1 MKKIVL
7 GIEGM
12 HCEGWSSRLT
22 RVLNVLEGV
31 KEAKVSLEEK
41 KADIEYNEDE
51 VTIEEIKQ
59 AVEDAGFQAVED

>member
-12 HCEGWSSRLT
+12 HCEGCSSRLT
-22 RVLNVLEGV
+22 RVLNALEGV

-59 AVEDAGFQAVED
+59 AVEYAGFQAVED

>member
-12 HCEGWSSRLT
+12 HCEGCSSRLT
-22 RVLNVLEGV
+22 RVLNALEGV

-41 KADIEYNEDE
+41 KADIEYNED
-51 VTIEEIKQ
+51 
-59 AVEDAGFQAVED
+59 